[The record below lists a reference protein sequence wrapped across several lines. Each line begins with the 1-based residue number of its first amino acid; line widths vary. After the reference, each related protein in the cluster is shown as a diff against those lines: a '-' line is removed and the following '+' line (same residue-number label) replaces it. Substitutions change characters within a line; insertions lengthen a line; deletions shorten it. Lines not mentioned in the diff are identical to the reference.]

1 MKKNLW
7 RRTSM
12 LLIAVTMPVALA
24 AAPATAAPA
33 PELVG
38 ACHMLLAGNVG
49 VDNNRGMYFAMMN
62 HTAPQGN
69 FGMGDIAAPRSGA
82 DVWCGLLP

>member
-24 AAPATAAPA
+24 AAPATAAPVTPA
-33 PELVG
+33 GYVG
-38 ACHMLLAGNVG
+38 ACNMLNAWLDG
-49 VDNNRGMYFAMMN
+49 DRGMAWAMSQN
-62 HTAPQGN
+62 TRSNGN
-69 FGMGDIAAPRSGA
+69 DGTNGNDGMWLAVDRSG
-82 DVWCGLLP
+82 CS

>member
-1 MKKNLW
+1 MKKNWW

-12 LLIAVTMPVALA
+12 LLIAVTLPVALA
-24 AAPATAAPA
+24 AAPATAAPD

-49 VDNNRGMYFAMMN
+49 VDGDRGMFFAMTY

-69 FGMGDIAAPRSGA
+69 DGMYRAVARSGGG
-82 DVWCGLLP
+82 CG